1 MTKKKKKKESWKEK
15 RRQAAIKRQ
24 KALEAERLKREREP
38 KKSKGWRQSKVLVIG
53 FLALIFLVIGV
64 YAAWQNTQQVS
75 NENGGLP
82 SLYALTDAEFS
93 EFRGK
98 IVLIDCFATWC
109 QPCIIEFDHLKEVND
124 KYDSSEVVVVSV
136 GSSGDSVTGL
146 RQFKKDYNMDWLV
159 ARDTVEVFNEY
170 NVESIPTLVILDQN
184 GNTHYRNVGVTDAS
198 TLMNKID
205 ELLGP

>member
-15 RRQAAIKRQ
+15 RRQAAIKHQ
-24 KALEAERLKREREP
+24 KALEAERLRKEKEP
-38 KKSKGWRQSKVLVIG
+38 KKGKGWPRSKVLGI
-53 FLALIFLVIGV
+53 AFLVMLVLVVGV
-64 YAAWQNTQQVS
+64 YAAWQSTQPS
-75 NENGGLP
+75 NGGEQS
-82 SLYALTDAEFS
+82 SLYTLTNAQFS